1 MAAVPA
7 KKPDRRT
14 VPMTLSAVVVVD
26 KPRGMTS
33 HDVVSR
39 ARRALRT
46 KDIGHAGTLD
56 PMATGVLVL
65 GVGQGTKLLTFLSAQ
80 DKVYEA
86 TVALGETTETLD
98 ADGHTSTKVEVPPAT
113 LEALRALERDP
124 TAVPDLIAAAI
135 AAELARTEQ
144 IPPAY
149 SAIHTGGER
158 AHELARKGVDVHL
171 PPRPVAVHELRVTS
185 ASASIP
191 CLTLRVRADK
201 GYYVRSLGR
210 DLGEALGTV
219 AHLSAL
225 RRVRSG
231 AFDVADACTLAAL
244 SEAGPHHP
252 SLRSLANAACL
263 ALPSVTLDESAVV
276 EARHGKLVHHAGISG
291 GPEGPVAWLGPS
303 GDLVAIGA
311 KIPSGEGKV
320 VRGFSPTE

>member
-1 MAAVPA
+1 
-7 KKPDRRT
+7 
-14 VPMTLSAVVVVD
+14 MTLSAVVVVD

-65 GVGQGTKLLTFLSAQ
+65 GIGQGTKLLTFLSAQ

-86 TVALGETTETLD
+86 TVTLGETTETLD
-98 ADGHTSTKVEVPPAT
+98 ADGHTSTKAEVPQAT
-113 LEALRALERDP
+113 LDALGALEGDP
-124 TAVPDLIAAAI
+124 SSFPPVIESAI
-135 AAELARTEQ
+135 VAELARKEQ
-144 IPPAY
+144 VPPAY
-149 SAIHTGGER
+149 SAIHTAGER
-158 AHELARKGVDVHL
+158 AHELARKGVEVHL
-171 PPRPVAVHELRVTS
+171 PPRPVGVHELRVTS
-185 ASASIP
+185 ASASVP
-191 CLTLRVRADK
+191 SLTVRVRADK

-210 DLGEALGTV
+210 DLGQALGTL

-231 AFDVADACTLAAL
+231 AFDVADACSLASL
-244 SEAGPHHP
+244 SEAGPGHP
-252 SLRSLANAACL
+252 NLLGLAKAACL
-263 ALPSVTLDESAVV
+263 ALPFVTLDESAVV
-276 EARHGKLVHHAGISG
+276 EARHGKLVHHAGIVD
-291 GPEGPVAWLGPS
+291 GPEGHVAWLGPS

-320 VRGFSPTE
+320 VRGFSPTD